1 MGGSVVGMNLEL
13 AELLERHEE
22 TSNAEA
28 ARRMGGETWERADV
42 LAIFSR
48 PELGSGLNFAGR
60 VRSREMPIEQVVDEI
75 GQWFTRRGSAPHFR
89 VSPLTQPSN
98 LAQILE
104 RRDFVRTEAETQ
116 MVRAAEDTEPAPNP
130 RITIEPVEKRDLT
143 LWVGIQHRGFNGLG
157 APSELMLEMAR
168 NTAKAKSNRLYL
180 ARLDGEPVG
189 AGVLGA
195 WAGVHGIYGVA
206 TLPEA
211 RGQGVATA
219 LVRHMVRDADRD
231 MPLCLQAET
240 GSSTQRWYERLGF
253 RVVYDRTGWT
263 LENKK

>member
-1 MGGSVVGMNLEL
+1 MVGMNLEL
-13 AELLERHEE
+13 ADLLERHEE
-22 TSNAEA
+22 TSNAQV
-28 ARRMGGETWERADV
+28 ARRIGGETWERADV

-60 VRSREMPIEQVVDEI
+60 VRSDERSIEQVVDEI
-75 GQWFTRRGSAPHFR
+75 GNWFTRHRVAPHFR
-89 VSPLTQPSN
+89 VSPLTRPAN

-104 RRDFVRTEAETQ
+104 RRGFVRTETETQ
-116 MVRAAEDTEPAPNP
+116 MVRAAEDTEPSPNP
-130 RITIEPVEKRDLT
+130 RITIEPVEQRDL
-143 LWVGIQHRGFNGLG
+143 LPWAGIQHRGFNGLG
-157 APSELMLEMAR
+157 APSDLMLEMAR
-168 NTAKAKSNRLYL
+168 STASVSGNRLYL

-189 AGVLGA
+189 AGVLVA